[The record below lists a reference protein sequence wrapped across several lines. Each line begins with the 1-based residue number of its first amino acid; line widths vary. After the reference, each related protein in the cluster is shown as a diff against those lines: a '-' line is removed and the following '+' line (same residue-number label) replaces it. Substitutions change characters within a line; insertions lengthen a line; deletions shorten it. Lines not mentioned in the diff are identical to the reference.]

1 MVLEECMSHSL
12 ARFVSGLSFLLAVM
26 VFSAV
31 PAAAQD
37 AGVRGGISVDPD
49 QFYFG
54 GHLETSP
61 LVDRLH
67 FRPNVEVGFG
77 DDIMLVAANMEFVY
91 KFEPSGDWGI
101 YAGGGPAL
109 NIYSFDDIDDSDTE
123 GGVNLLVGGETSRG
137 LFFEFKLGVVAS
149 PDCKFGVGWT
159 FRCCSGAWG
168 LGLGA
173 WGLALKASWWRGAT
187 TDIATR

>member
-1 MVLEECMSHSL
+1 MRHTL
-12 ARFVSGLSFLLAVM
+12 ARFVSGLSFLLALTA
-26 VFSAV
+26 FSSV

-37 AGVRGGISVDPD
+37 AGFRGGISVDPD

-109 NIYSFDDIDDSDTE
+109 NIYSFDDIDDSETE
-123 GGVNLLVGGETSRG
+123 GGLNLLVGVETRRG
-137 LFFEFKLGVVAS
+137 LFFEFKLGVVES
-149 PDCKFGVGWT
+149 PDFKFGVGWT
-159 FRCCSGAWG
+159 FR
-168 LGLGA
+168 
-173 WGLALKASWWRGAT
+173 
-187 TDIATR
+187 